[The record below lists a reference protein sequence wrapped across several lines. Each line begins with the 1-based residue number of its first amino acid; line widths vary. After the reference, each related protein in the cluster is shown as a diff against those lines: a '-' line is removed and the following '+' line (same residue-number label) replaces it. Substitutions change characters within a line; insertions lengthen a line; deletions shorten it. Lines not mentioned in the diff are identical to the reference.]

1 MILTVF
7 QLLCIWGVD
16 IFCDGSWTEGWT
28 VALDLLR
35 GLFVHIRNVIFNA
48 PEFKFST
55 PSVLP
60 LLLFSSSRLTCFSTL
75 RMTKV
80 NVLVL
85 KKSETNCWIS
95 MRIWWL
101 TVVNSL
107 FWYNLCCCVK
117 YLGQWQLWRSW
128 LWLSLL
134 GHNLSLREVR
144 ARTQV
149 RTWKRLQKWYLLTC
163 SGLCL

>member
-1 MILTVF
+1 MVVGLKDG
-7 QLLCIWGVD
+7 QLLLTYLG
-16 IFCDGSWTEGWT
+16 G
-28 VALDLLR
+28 
-35 GLFVHIRNVIFNA
+35 GLFVHVRNVIFNA

-128 LWLSLL
+128 LWLTLP

-149 RTWKRLQKWYLLTC
+149 RIWKKIAEMIFADLLRFMP
-163 SGLCL
+163 LDR

>member
-7 QLLCIWGVD
+7 QPLRIGGVD
-16 IFCDGSWTEGWT
+16 VFCDGSWTEGWT
-28 VALDLLR
+28 VAFDLLGG
-35 GLFVHIRNVIFNA
+35 GLFVHVRNVIFNA

-95 MRIWWL
+95 MRI
-101 TVVNSL
+101 
-107 FWYNLCCCVK
+107 
-117 YLGQWQLWRSW
+117 
-128 LWLSLL
+128 
-134 GHNLSLREVR
+134 
-144 ARTQV
+144 
-149 RTWKRLQKWYLLTC
+149 
-163 SGLCL
+163 